1 MEKESNSNE
10 SDLENEI
17 PDLNSLKRKQT
28 SEILTVADDE
38 EEAAE
43 YQVSQWCKCSAKAV
57 VGRWSSK

>member
-28 SEILTVADDE
+28 SGILTV
-38 EEAAE
+38 
-43 YQVSQWCKCSAKAV
+43 VAV
-57 VGRWSSK
+57 MMRKKLLNIK